1 MKILSFQDTLDKT
14 VLQRLEP
21 TTAPRVAS
29 RNRVDFPLCCRGA
42 VWEAHFLA
50 YVSFCYYWFSF
61 KKWIQTRHCWRLTV
75 PFVLI
80 CAFMNHFAYHKNQE
94 SSGTV
99 KIMYITETVFKISYT
114 YYKIILFSAPCY
126 DERIIFRNSKISL
139 GSQGFFF
146 FFGGGHCVLYCI

>member
-1 MKILSFQDTLDKT
+1 MFLQSLKT
-14 VLQRLEP
+14 
-21 TTAPRVAS
+21 TTAPLAVA
-29 RNRVDFPLCCRGA
+29 RKPVPFPLRCRGA
-42 VWEAHFLA
+42 VWTTVPGICIFLLLLA
-50 YVSFCYYWFSF
+50 F
-61 KKWIQTRHCWRLTV
+61 KKWKQTRHCCRLTV
-75 PFVLI
+75 TFVLI

-146 FFGGGHCVLYCI
+146 FFWGRGDCLLYCI